1 MFHQKLKIQKILML
15 HISIDKLY
23 KSCNLFKFVIF
34 RCVLLCLP
42 SAFIVNIGLNIVCLN
57 DEKLIEIC
65 VIISM

>member
-1 MFHQKLKIQKILML
+1 ML

-34 RCVLLCLP
+34 RCVLLGFP
-42 SAFIVNIGLNIVCLN
+42 SAFIVKIGLNIVCLN
-57 DEKLIEIC
+57 DKKLIEIC